1 MIILELT
8 LRDWHRIVFG
18 ELPPGILLEVLLRTV
33 VVYIIL
39 MVSMRMMGKRMASQ
53 ISRLELTAMISLA
66 AAIGVPV
73 LAPEQG
79 LIPAVIIAVI
89 VVFVQRFIS
98 SKNRESKKFERA
110 TIGDLSIMVK
120 DGVLQKDLMDK
131 ALISNERLKAQM
143 RSEKLVHSGEIFRL
157 YLEADGSFSTIKAD
171 QPNPGLRLIPD
182 FDQDFYHFMLE
193 QTDIRI
199 CNNCGL
205 KANEDQE
212 KFKCKSCDHDEW
224 SYAVKRKSNGK

>member
-1 MIILELT
+1 MILLDLT

-18 ELPPGILLEVLLRTV
+18 ELPPGILLEVLLRTL

-39 MVSMRMMGKRMASQ
+39 MVSMRLMGKRMASQ

-79 LIPAVIIAVI
+79 LIPAVIIAAI

-98 SKNRESKKFERA
+98 TQNRKSDKFEKA

-120 DGVLQKDLMDK
+120 DGVFQKDLMDK

-157 YLEADGSFSTIKAD
+157 YLEADGSFSTIKSD
-171 QPNPGLRLIPD
+171 SPEPGLGLIPD
-182 FDQDFYHFMLE
+182 FDQDFYHLILE
-193 QTDIRI
+193 PTEIKI
-199 CNNCGL
+199 CANCAL

-212 KFKCKSCDHDEW
+212 TFKCKSCQHNRW
-224 SYAVKRKSNGK
+224 TYAVKRKSKDK